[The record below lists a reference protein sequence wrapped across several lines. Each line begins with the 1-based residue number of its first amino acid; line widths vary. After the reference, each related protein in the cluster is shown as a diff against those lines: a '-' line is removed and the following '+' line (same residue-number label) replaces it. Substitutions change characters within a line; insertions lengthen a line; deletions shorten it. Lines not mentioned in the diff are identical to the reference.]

1 MFCEKSQLLS
11 LLNKLEGRNKWR
23 VAKMERKVT
32 MKVIMWGRI
41 GFQNNHMRIFHHD
54 NILP

>member
-1 MFCEKSQLLS
+1 MLCEKSQLLN

-23 VAKMERKVT
+23 VAKMGRKVT
-32 MKVIMWGRI
+32 MKVIMWRRI
-41 GFQNNHMRIFHHD
+41 GFQNSHLRILHHD